1 MAKIKPKKNEF
12 TYHRPQSNIHSRV
25 DKIYASN
32 NLHITQSQIIPL
44 QYLDHEALLAEFTL
58 RYRTSGPGYWKLNTS
73 ILDTKILKKQLNHFG
88 KIGKNKNPP
97 TTPYLLGRK

>member
-32 NLHITQSQIIPL
+32 NLNITQSQIIPL
-44 QYLDHEALLAEFTL
+44 QYLDHEALLAEFTV
-58 RYRTSGPGYWKLNTS
+58 RYRTPGPGYWKLNTS
-73 ILDTKILKKQLNHFG
+73 VLAHENFKKAIKSFWQDWQEQNSSYDP
-88 KIGKNKNPP
+88 ISSW
-97 TTPYLLGRK
+97 